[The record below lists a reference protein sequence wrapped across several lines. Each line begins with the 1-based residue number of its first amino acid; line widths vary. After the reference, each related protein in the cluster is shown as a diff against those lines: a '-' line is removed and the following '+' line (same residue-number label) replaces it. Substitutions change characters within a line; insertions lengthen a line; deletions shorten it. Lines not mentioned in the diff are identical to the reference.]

1 MGSYLNPGNSGF
13 SNMRNDVYVDKT
25 EMISLINQTINTPR
39 NLTCISRPRRFGKS
53 FAAKMLCAYYDKT
66 CNSKE
71 LFDDLKIA
79 KDDEYLKYLNQYDVI
94 YLDMASVLGVTSPE
108 DAVSYVKRNI
118 TEEVLDI
125 YPEVKEAEALFD
137 TLANLVTY
145 TGNKII
151 MIIDEWDAPIRE
163 NGGKAEIQREYLLFL
178 RSLFKN
184 SGTTDKIFAAVYMT
198 GILPIK
204 KDGSQSAISDFEEFT
219 MVKPRKFAPYV
230 GFTEQEVKDLC
241 SEYQIDFSK
250 MKLWYDGYSFPNAN
264 SIYNPNS
271 VMKALRNDDFD
282 SYWTQ
287 TSAAE
292 SLMEY
297 ISLDYDG
304 LSKTIAELIG
314 GIEVEVD
321 TSGFSN
327 DLVTFREK
335 DDVLTLLIH
344 LGYLA
349 YDKETEKVHIPNE
362 EIKREF
368 SRTIR
373 GVRRN
378 ETIQRVRESDQIISD
393 TVHMNADAVAAQIE
407 KIHTE
412 ETTALFYNNE
422 QALRSVIKLAYF
434 SYRDYYLKFE
444 ELPSGNGYADIVYF
458 PKKTSNLPALVVEM
472 KWDKSAEG
480 AIAQIKKRNY
490 LAAIK
495 EFGGEILLVG
505 INYDKDAPAG
515 ERKHTCVIEK
525 YQVRYI
531 RMEWKREKRILFI
544 SDFGIYDAINCRSY
558 DFIRSSFAVICQ
570 MKTKGSARCRTL
582 SLYVNSLYYPPT
594 AY

>member
-1 MGSYLNPGNSGF
+1 MGNYLNPGNSGF
-13 SNMRNDVYVDKT
+13 TTVRNDVYVDKT
-25 EMISLINQTINTPR
+25 GLIKLINQTIDTPR
-39 NLTCISRPRRFGKS
+39 CLTCISRPRRFGKS

-66 CNSKE
+66 CDSTE
-71 LFDDLKIA
+71 LFDDLEIS
-79 KDDEYLKYLNQYDVI
+79 KDKDYQKYLNKYDVI
-94 YLDMASVLGVTSPE
+94 YLDMSSVIGATTP
-108 DAVSYVKRNI
+108 DDIVSYIIRNL
-118 TEEVLDI
+118 TEEIVSV
-125 YPEVKEAEALFD
+125 YPEVKRGESLFD
-137 TLANLVTY
+137 TLANTVTY
-145 TGNKII
+145 TGNKIV

-163 NGGKAEIQREYLLFL
+163 TIGESGVQKEYLLFL

-184 SGTTDKIFAAVYMT
+184 SGTTDKIFAAAYMT

-219 MVKPRKFAPYV
+219 MVKPRKFGKYV
-230 GFTEQEVKDLC
+230 GFTEEEVSGLC
-241 SEYQIDFSK
+241 HIYDVDYEK
-250 MKLWYDGYSFPNAN
+250 MKVWYDGYSFPGVE
-264 SIYNPNS
+264 SVYNPNS
-271 VMKALRNDDFD
+271 VVKAARNNDFD

-297 ISLDYDG
+297 ISLDFDG

-321 TSGFSN
+321 TNGFSN
-327 DLVTFREK
+327 DLVTFRDK

-349 YDKETEKVHIPNE
+349 YDEETQKVHIPNE

-368 SRTIR
+368 AKTIR
-373 GVRRN
+373 GVKRD
-378 ETIQRVRESDQIISD
+378 ETIRRVRESNQLIYD
-393 TVHMNADAVAAQIE
+393 TVHQNTEAVAAQIE

-412 ETTALFYNNE
+412 ETALLFYNNE

-434 SYRDYYLKFE
+434 SYRDYYVKFE
-444 ELPSGNGYADIVYF
+444 ELPAGNGYADIVYF
-458 PKKTSNLPALVVEM
+458 PKKNSNLPALLIEM

-480 AIAQIKKRNY
+480 AIAQIKQKHY
-490 LAAIK
+490 PDAIK

-525 YQVRYI
+525 YA
-531 RMEWKREKRILFI
+531 E
-544 SDFGIYDAINCRSY
+544 A
-558 DFIRSSFAVICQ
+558 
-570 MKTKGSARCRTL
+570 
-582 SLYVNSLYYPPT
+582 
-594 AY
+594 

>member
-1 MGSYLNPGNSGF
+1 MGFSQEDESEKPEAAWENPVLVIVRGIKYNESYKMLTGGICMGSYLNPGNEAFAVALNSEI
-13 SNMRNDVYVDKT
+13 YVDKT
-25 EMISLINQTINTPR
+25 GLLTYTNKVMNTLQGYIC
-39 NLTCISRPRRFGKS
+39 NSRPRRFGKS
-53 FAAKMLCAYYDKT
+53 ITANMLTAYYSKG
-66 CNSKE
+66 CSSKE
-71 LFDDLKIA
+71 MFSGLEISRA
-79 KDDEYLKYLNQYDVI
+79 KDFEKHLNQYDVLHWDI
-94 YLDMASVLGVTSPE
+94 QWCMEPAGGPE
-108 DAVSYVKRNI
+108 RIVSYISEKTI
-118 TEEVLDI
+118 SELKEYYPHILPEEIRSL
-125 YPEVKEAEALFD
+125 PEALSRINAASGTKFI
-137 TLANLVTY
+137 V
-145 TGNKII
+145 
-151 MIIDEWDAPIRE
+151 IIDEWDVLIRDE
-163 NGGKAEIQREYLLFL
+163 AADLKTQEEYINFL
-178 RSLFKN
+178 RAMFK
-184 SGTTDKIFAAVYMT
+184 GTEPTKYIQLAYLT
-198 GILPIK
+198 GILPVK
-204 KDGSQSAISDFEEFT
+204 KEKTQSALNNFKDYSMLHAGPI
-219 MVKPRKFAPYV
+219 APYV
-230 GFTEQEVKDLC
+230 GFTEQEVKNLC

-393 TVHMNADAVAAQIE
+393 TVHMNADAVATQIE
-407 KIHTE
+407 KIHIE

-472 KWDKSAEG
+472 KWDKAAEG
-480 AIAQIKKRNY
+480 AITQIKKRNY
-490 LAAIK
+490 PAAIK
-495 EFGGEILLVG
+495 DFGGEILLVG
-505 INYDKDAPAG
+505 INYDKDAPVG

-525 YQVRYI
+525 YQV
-531 RMEWKREKRILFI
+531 
-544 SDFGIYDAINCRSY
+544 
-558 DFIRSSFAVICQ
+558 
-570 MKTKGSARCRTL
+570 
-582 SLYVNSLYYPPT
+582 
-594 AY
+594 